1 MIYIEKQ
8 ITDKS
13 NSINYSIKNII
24 VFLYKNIETNY
35 WYNIDQ
41 ESKNLLKTNL

>member
-8 ITDKS
+8 ITDES

-24 VFLYKNIETNY
+24 VFLYKNIETN
-35 WYNIDQ
+35 
-41 ESKNLLKTNL
+41 